1 MIKAQGDKRACC
13 PAFSWRGKWRTNQM
27 KVSKK
32 ETQLTASDRLPYE
45 KFLQKGAESLSDAE
59 LLAIMLRTG
68 PNPGPDAPQAFRD
81 CPALALAEQVL
92 SLPLGSRSGLL
103 GLSSLSCNQ
112 LQQIRGIGEVK
123 AVRICCIFELARRI
137 ALGQR
142 KKLPAFPDPGTAAD
156 YCRPIFEEDGGM
168 LERTILLLL
177 DGKGCLIR
185 EKLLSI
191 GTIDAALVSPREIF
205 LQALRVGAVSFLLLH
220 NHPSGDVTP
229 SPDAWRDDAALPD
242 RPYHC
247 RRFGFFQFPAGR
259 ADLRKENNMV
269 PNCAYGI
276 DLGTSNIK
284 IYSLSDDSVMMEKN
298 MIAIENKKNI
308 FAYGNSAYEMYE
320 KAPANIQIS
329 HPLSNGVIADINN
342 MERLIH
348 LFISDMSKG
357 NIRPADFYIAVPTD
371 ITEVE
376 KRAFYDLI
384 KDANVKA
391 RKIMVVEKAIAD
403 GLGMDIDVKNSQG
416 VLVVDIGY
424 DTTEVSIL
432 SLGGIVLSRL
442 IKTGGLKFDEAVRQ
456 TVRREFNLLIGQKT
470 AATIRQSIGDLE
482 KEGKGAVVYG
492 RDIVVGLPVEREIPT
507 DLINS
512 CLEEHFNTII
522 DSVKVILERTPPELG
537 ADIFKHGVYLTGGAS
552 QTSHFAELLQKST
565 GLKVNQAQRPL
576 ESVVLGMGRILKEDN
591 YKSVAYAIEGMGK

>member
-1 MIKAQGDKRACC
+1 
-13 PAFSWRGKWRTNQM
+13 M

-142 KKLPAFPDPGTAAD
+142 KK
-156 YCRPIFEEDGGM
+156 DGGM

-229 SPDAWRDDAALPD
+229 SPED
-242 RPYHC
+242 
-247 RRFGFFQFPAGR
+247 
-259 ADLRKENNMV
+259 KE
-269 PNCAYGI
+269 
-276 DLGTSNIK
+276 LTK
-284 IYSLSDDSVMMEKN
+284 
-298 MIAIENKKNI
+298 
-308 FAYGNSAYEMYE
+308 
-320 KAPANIQIS
+320 
-329 HPLSNGVIADINN
+329 
-342 MERLIH
+342 RLA
-348 LFISDMSKG
+348 M
-357 NIRPADFYIAVPTD
+357 
-371 ITEVE
+371 
-376 KRAFYDLI
+376 
-384 KDANVKA
+384 
-391 RKIMVVEKAIAD
+391 
-403 GLGMDIDVKNSQG
+403 
-416 VLVVDIGY
+416 
-424 DTTEVSIL
+424 
-432 SLGGIVLSRL
+432 LGGMMQLCLTDHIIVGDSDFFSFRQAGL
-442 IKTGGLKFDEAVRQ
+442 I
-456 TVRREFNLLIGQKT
+456 
-470 AATIRQSIGDLE
+470 
-482 KEGKGAVVYG
+482 
-492 RDIVVGLPVEREIPT
+492 
-507 DLINS
+507 
-512 CLEEHFNTII
+512 
-522 DSVKVILERTPPELG
+522 
-537 ADIFKHGVYLTGGAS
+537 
-552 QTSHFAELLQKST
+552 
-565 GLKVNQAQRPL
+565 
-576 ESVVLGMGRILKEDN
+576 
-591 YKSVAYAIEGMGK
+591 

>member
-1 MIKAQGDKRACC
+1 
-13 PAFSWRGKWRTNQM
+13 
-27 KVSKK
+27 
-32 ETQLTASDRLPYE
+32 
-45 KFLQKGAESLSDAE
+45 
-59 LLAIMLRTG
+59 
-68 PNPGPDAPQAFRD
+68 
-81 CPALALAEQVL
+81 
-92 SLPLGSRSGLL
+92 
-103 GLSSLSCNQ
+103 
-112 LQQIRGIGEVK
+112 
-123 AVRICCIFELARRI
+123 
-137 ALGQR
+137 
-142 KKLPAFPDPGTAAD
+142 
-156 YCRPIFEEDGGM
+156 
-168 LERTILLLL
+168 
-177 DGKGCLIR
+177 
-185 EKLLSI
+185 
-191 GTIDAALVSPREIF
+191 
-205 LQALRVGAVSFLLLH
+205 
-220 NHPSGDVTP
+220 
-229 SPDAWRDDAALPD
+229 
-242 RPYHC
+242 
-247 RRFGFFQFPAGR
+247 
-259 ADLRKENNMV
+259 
-269 PNCAYGI
+269 
-276 DLGTSNIK
+276 
-284 IYSLSDDSVMMEKN
+284 
-298 MIAIENKKNI
+298 
-308 FAYGNSAYEMYE
+308 
-320 KAPANIQIS
+320 
-329 HPLSNGVIADINN
+329 

-507 DLINS
+507 DLINN

>member
-1 MIKAQGDKRACC
+1 
-13 PAFSWRGKWRTNQM
+13 M

-92 SLPLGSRSGLL
+92 SLPAKYRLPLSLPLGSRSGLL

-156 YCRPIFEEDGGM
+156 YCRPMFEEDGGM

-229 SPDAWRDDAALPD
+229 SPED
-242 RPYHC
+242 
-247 RRFGFFQFPAGR
+247 
-259 ADLRKENNMV
+259 KE
-269 PNCAYGI
+269 
-276 DLGTSNIK
+276 LTK
-284 IYSLSDDSVMMEKN
+284 
-298 MIAIENKKNI
+298 
-308 FAYGNSAYEMYE
+308 
-320 KAPANIQIS
+320 
-329 HPLSNGVIADINN
+329 
-342 MERLIH
+342 RLA
-348 LFISDMSKG
+348 M
-357 NIRPADFYIAVPTD
+357 
-371 ITEVE
+371 
-376 KRAFYDLI
+376 
-384 KDANVKA
+384 
-391 RKIMVVEKAIAD
+391 
-403 GLGMDIDVKNSQG
+403 
-416 VLVVDIGY
+416 
-424 DTTEVSIL
+424 
-432 SLGGIVLSRL
+432 LGGMMQLCLTDHIIVGDSDFFSFRQAGL
-442 IKTGGLKFDEAVRQ
+442 I
-456 TVRREFNLLIGQKT
+456 
-470 AATIRQSIGDLE
+470 
-482 KEGKGAVVYG
+482 
-492 RDIVVGLPVEREIPT
+492 
-507 DLINS
+507 
-512 CLEEHFNTII
+512 
-522 DSVKVILERTPPELG
+522 
-537 ADIFKHGVYLTGGAS
+537 
-552 QTSHFAELLQKST
+552 
-565 GLKVNQAQRPL
+565 
-576 ESVVLGMGRILKEDN
+576 
-591 YKSVAYAIEGMGK
+591 

>member
-13 PAFSWRGKWRTNQM
+13 PAFSWRGKWRANQM

-229 SPDAWRDDAALPD
+229 SPED
-242 RPYHC
+242 
-247 RRFGFFQFPAGR
+247 
-259 ADLRKENNMV
+259 KE
-269 PNCAYGI
+269 
-276 DLGTSNIK
+276 LTK
-284 IYSLSDDSVMMEKN
+284 
-298 MIAIENKKNI
+298 
-308 FAYGNSAYEMYE
+308 
-320 KAPANIQIS
+320 
-329 HPLSNGVIADINN
+329 
-342 MERLIH
+342 RLA
-348 LFISDMSKG
+348 M
-357 NIRPADFYIAVPTD
+357 
-371 ITEVE
+371 
-376 KRAFYDLI
+376 
-384 KDANVKA
+384 
-391 RKIMVVEKAIAD
+391 
-403 GLGMDIDVKNSQG
+403 
-416 VLVVDIGY
+416 
-424 DTTEVSIL
+424 
-432 SLGGIVLSRL
+432 LGGMMQLCLTDHIIVGDSDFFSFRQAGL
-442 IKTGGLKFDEAVRQ
+442 I
-456 TVRREFNLLIGQKT
+456 
-470 AATIRQSIGDLE
+470 
-482 KEGKGAVVYG
+482 
-492 RDIVVGLPVEREIPT
+492 
-507 DLINS
+507 
-512 CLEEHFNTII
+512 
-522 DSVKVILERTPPELG
+522 
-537 ADIFKHGVYLTGGAS
+537 
-552 QTSHFAELLQKST
+552 
-565 GLKVNQAQRPL
+565 
-576 ESVVLGMGRILKEDN
+576 
-591 YKSVAYAIEGMGK
+591 

>member
-1 MIKAQGDKRACC
+1 
-13 PAFSWRGKWRTNQM
+13 M

-68 PNPGPDAPQAFRD
+68 PDPGPDAPQAFRD

-205 LQALRVGAVSFLLLH
+205 LQAAARRGCQLPLTAQ
-220 NHPSGDVTP
+220 PSQRGRYSEPRGQRTYKAP
-229 SPDAWRDDAALPD
+229 CHAWRDDAALPD

-247 RRFGFFQFPAGR
+247 R
-259 ADLRKENNMV
+259 
-269 PNCAYGI
+269 
-276 DLGTSNIK
+276 
-284 IYSLSDDSVMMEKN
+284 
-298 MIAIENKKNI
+298 
-308 FAYGNSAYEMYE
+308 
-320 KAPANIQIS
+320 
-329 HPLSNGVIADINN
+329 
-342 MERLIH
+342 
-348 LFISDMSKG
+348 
-357 NIRPADFYIAVPTD
+357 
-371 ITEVE
+371 
-376 KRAFYDLI
+376 
-384 KDANVKA
+384 
-391 RKIMVVEKAIAD
+391 
-403 GLGMDIDVKNSQG
+403 
-416 VLVVDIGY
+416 
-424 DTTEVSIL
+424 
-432 SLGGIVLSRL
+432 
-442 IKTGGLKFDEAVRQ
+442 
-456 TVRREFNLLIGQKT
+456 
-470 AATIRQSIGDLE
+470 
-482 KEGKGAVVYG
+482 
-492 RDIVVGLPVEREIPT
+492 
-507 DLINS
+507 
-512 CLEEHFNTII
+512 
-522 DSVKVILERTPPELG
+522 
-537 ADIFKHGVYLTGGAS
+537 
-552 QTSHFAELLQKST
+552 
-565 GLKVNQAQRPL
+565 
-576 ESVVLGMGRILKEDN
+576 
-591 YKSVAYAIEGMGK
+591 

>member
-1 MIKAQGDKRACC
+1 
-13 PAFSWRGKWRTNQM
+13 M

-142 KKLPAFPDPGTAAD
+142 KKLPAIPDPGTAAD

-229 SPDAWRDDAALPD
+229 SPED
-242 RPYHC
+242 
-247 RRFGFFQFPAGR
+247 
-259 ADLRKENNMV
+259 KE
-269 PNCAYGI
+269 
-276 DLGTSNIK
+276 LTK
-284 IYSLSDDSVMMEKN
+284 
-298 MIAIENKKNI
+298 
-308 FAYGNSAYEMYE
+308 
-320 KAPANIQIS
+320 
-329 HPLSNGVIADINN
+329 
-342 MERLIH
+342 RLA
-348 LFISDMSKG
+348 M
-357 NIRPADFYIAVPTD
+357 
-371 ITEVE
+371 
-376 KRAFYDLI
+376 
-384 KDANVKA
+384 
-391 RKIMVVEKAIAD
+391 
-403 GLGMDIDVKNSQG
+403 
-416 VLVVDIGY
+416 
-424 DTTEVSIL
+424 
-432 SLGGIVLSRL
+432 LGGMMQLCLTDHFSFRQAGL
-442 IKTGGLKFDEAVRQ
+442 I
-456 TVRREFNLLIGQKT
+456 
-470 AATIRQSIGDLE
+470 
-482 KEGKGAVVYG
+482 
-492 RDIVVGLPVEREIPT
+492 
-507 DLINS
+507 
-512 CLEEHFNTII
+512 
-522 DSVKVILERTPPELG
+522 
-537 ADIFKHGVYLTGGAS
+537 
-552 QTSHFAELLQKST
+552 
-565 GLKVNQAQRPL
+565 
-576 ESVVLGMGRILKEDN
+576 
-591 YKSVAYAIEGMGK
+591 